1 MGNNCIFLYY
11 SLDSSVWGLDC
22 LIMGGNVSGSSMVNM
37 MKKVLCVVFF
47 LVFVN
52 VSCIMGYL
60 R

>member
-1 MGNNCIFLYY
+1 MR
-11 SLDSSVWGLDC
+11 
-22 LIMGGNVSGSSMVNM
+22 GSSMVNR

-52 VSCIMGYL
+52 VSSNIDFL